1 MSKKLMIVGGTG
13 FLGFYTA
20 KLALSKGYEV
30 ASISI
35 LDDDLENKDLS
46 SWYPKEIKNT
56 ILDVFKA
63 SEEELEKTMKGY
75 DYMIYAVGP
84 DDRYTPK
91 APSYEFFHYRL
102 VDCCAKVF
110 RAAEKAGVKK
120 AAVYNSYFAYFD
132 RRYPEMKLA
141 EKHPYIRCRVEQAK
155 LLNEQKSKM
164 EVVVLELPYIF
175 GSMDARLPI
184 WRDVFLNRYVNG
196 HKTVFFSKGGTTM
209 IAIEH
214 IAEAGIGAIEY
225 GKDGERYP
233 IGDENRSFKWM
244 LSYMS
249 ECKGIK
255 KKIVLPPTWLCVLGA
270 RAIQKKD
277 KKKGLE
283 GGLDYSLV
291 MKEIMSKDMVIEPEL
306 MDKINAELHISRG
319 GLEEAIQKT
328 MDRCYPN
335 PGDFK

>member
-13 FLGFYTA
+13 FLGYYTA
-20 KLALSKGYEV
+20 KLALSKGYKV
-30 ASISI
+30 GSISI
-35 LDDDLENKDLS
+35 LDDDLVNKDLS
-46 SWYPKEIKNT
+46 SWYPKEIEST
-56 ILDVFKA
+56 LLDVFSA
-63 SEEELEKTMKGY
+63 SEEELTKAMKGY

-91 APSYEFFHYRL
+91 APSYDFFHYRL
-102 VDCCAKVF
+102 VDSCAKVF

-155 LLNEQKSKM
+155 LLNEQKKNM

-175 GSMDARLPI
+175 GSMEARVPI
-184 WRDVFLNRYVNG
+184 WRSVFLDRFVNG
-196 HKTVFFSKGGTTM
+196 HKMAFFSKGGTTM

-214 IAEAGIGAIEY
+214 IAEAGIGALEY

-244 LSYMS
+244 LEYMCK
-249 ECKGIK
+249 CKGVNK
-255 KKIVLPPTWLCVLGA
+255 KVLLPPTWMCVMGGK
-270 RAIQKKD
+270 AIQNKD

-283 GGLDYSLV
+283 GGLNFGLV
-291 MKEIMSKDMVIEPEL
+291 MKEIMSKDMMIEPEL
-306 MDKINAELHISRG
+306 MDKINAELHIGRG
-319 GLEEAIQKT
+319 GLEEAIQRT

>member
-1 MSKKLMIVGGTG
+1 MIVGGTG
-13 FLGFYTA
+13 FLGYYTA

-30 ASISI
+30 GSISI
-35 LDDDLENKDLS
+35 IDDDLVNKDLS

-56 ILDVFKA
+56 ILDVFEA
-63 SEEELEKTMKGY
+63 SEEEIEQLLEGY

-91 APSYEFFHYRL
+91 APSYDFFHYRL
-102 VDCCAKVF
+102 VDSCAKVF
-110 RAAEKAGVKK
+110 RAADKAGVKK
-120 AAVYNSYFAYFD
+120 GVVYNSYFAYFD
-132 RRYPEMKLA
+132 RKYPEMKLA

-155 LLNEQKSKM
+155 LLNEQKKNM

-175 GSMDARLPI
+175 GSMEARLPI

-214 IAEAGIGAIEY
+214 IAEAGIGAVEY
-225 GKDGERYP
+225 GRDGERYP

-244 LSYMS
+244 LEYMS
-249 ECKGIK
+249 SCKGIK
-255 KKIVLPPTWLCVLGA
+255 KKVVLPPTWMCVLGA
-270 RAIQKKD
+270 NAIQNKD

-283 GGLDYSLV
+283 GGLDYGLV

-306 MDKINAELHISRG
+306 MDKINEELHISRG

-328 MDRCYPN
+328 MDRSYPN
-335 PGDFK
+335 LGDFK

>member
-1 MSKKLMIVGGTG
+1 MPKKLMIVGGTG
-13 FLGFYTA
+13 FLGYYTA

-35 LDDDLENKDLS
+35 LDDDLENKDLD
-46 SWYPKEIKNT
+46 SWFPKEIKNT
-56 ILDVFKA
+56 LLDVFEA
-63 SEEELEKTMKGY
+63 SEEELEKAMKGY

-91 APSYEFFHYRL
+91 APSYDFFHYRL
-102 VDCCAKVF
+102 VECCAKVF
-110 RAAEKAGVKK
+110 RAADKAGVKK
-120 AAVYNSYFAYFD
+120 AVVYNSYFAYFD

-141 EKHPYIRCRVEQAK
+141 EKHVYIRCRVEQAK
-155 LLNEQKSKM
+155 LLNEQKKNM

-175 GSMDARLPI
+175 GSMEARMPI
-184 WRDVFLNRYVNG
+184 WRNVFLDRYVNG

-209 IAIEH
+209 IAVQH
-214 IAEAGIGAIEY
+214 IAEAGIGALEY

-249 ECKGIK
+249 ECKGVK
-255 KKIVLPPTWLCVLGA
+255 KKIVLPPTWMCVLGGK
-270 RAIQKKD
+270 AIQNKD
-277 KKKGLE
+277 KKEGLE
-283 GGLDYSLV
+283 GGLNFGLV
-291 MKEIMSKDMVIEPEL
+291 MKEIMSIDMVIEPEV
-306 MDKINAELHISRG
+306 MDKVNAELHISRG
-319 GLEEAIQKT
+319 GLEEAVKAT

>member
-13 FLGFYTA
+13 FLGYYTA

-35 LDDDLENKDLS
+35 LDDDLENKDLD
-46 SWYPKEIKNT
+46 SWYPKDIKNT
-56 ILDVFKA
+56 ILDVFTA
-63 SEEELEKTMKGY
+63 SEEEIEKLMHGY

-102 VDCCAKVF
+102 VDSVAKVF

-132 RRYPEMKLA
+132 RRYPEMKLT

-209 IAIEH
+209 IAVEH

-244 LSYMS
+244 LEYMS
-249 ECKGIK
+249 QCKGIK
-255 KKIVLPPTWLCVLGA
+255 KKVVLPPTWLCVLGA
-270 RAIQKKD
+270 KAIQNKD

-291 MKEIMSKDMVIEPEL
+291 MKEIMSIDMVIEPEV
-306 MDKINAELHISRG
+306 MDKVNAELHISRG
-319 GLEEAIQKT
+319 GLEGAIQRT

-335 PGDFK
+335 SGDFK

>member
-1 MSKKLMIVGGTG
+1 MGKKLMIIGGTG
-13 FLGFYTA
+13 FLGYYTA
-20 KLALSKGYEV
+20 KLALSKGYTV
-30 ASISI
+30 GSISI
-35 LDDDLENKDLS
+35 LDDDLENKDLD

-56 ILDVFKA
+56 LIDVFTAK
-63 SEEELEKTMKGY
+63 EEELIPLLKGY

-91 APSYEFFHYRL
+91 APSYDFFHFRL
-102 VDCCAKVF
+102 VESCAKVF

-120 AAVYNSYFAYFD
+120 AVVYNSYFAYFD
-132 RRYPEMKLA
+132 RVHPEMKLK
-141 EKHPYIRCRVEQAK
+141 EKHPYVRCRVEQAK
-155 LLNEQKSKM
+155 LLNEQKKNM

-209 IAIEH
+209 IAVEH

-233 IGDENRSFKWM
+233 IGDENRSFRWM

-255 KKIVLPPTWLCVLGA
+255 KKIVCPPTWMCVMGA
-270 RAIQKKD
+270 KAIQKKD
-277 KKKGLE
+277 RKEGLE
-283 GGLDYSLV
+283 GGLDFGSIMRDV
-291 MKEIMSKDMVIEPEL
+291 MSIDLVIEPEV
-306 MDKINAELHISRG
+306 MDRVNAELNISRG
-319 GLEEAIQKT
+319 GLEEAIKKT

-335 PGDFK
+335 PGDYK

>member
-13 FLGFYTA
+13 FLGYYTA

-30 ASISI
+30 GSISI
-35 LDDDLENKDLS
+35 LDDDLENKDLA

-56 ILDVFKA
+56 LLDVFEA
-63 SEEELEKTMKGY
+63 SEEELEKAIKGY

-91 APSYEFFHYRL
+91 APSYEFFHHRL

-175 GSMDARLPI
+175 GSMEARVPI
-184 WRDVFLNRYVNG
+184 WRDVFLDRYVNG

-209 IAIEH
+209 IAVEH
-214 IAEAGIGAIEY
+214 IAEAGIGALEY
-225 GKDGERYP
+225 GQNGERYP

-249 ECKGIK
+249 ECKGVK
-255 KKIVLPPTWLCVLGA
+255 KKVVLPPTWMCVLGA
-270 RAIQKKD
+270 KAIQNKD
-277 KKKGLE
+277 KKEGLE
-283 GGLDYSLV
+283 GGLNFGLV
-291 MKEIMSKDMVIEPEL
+291 MKEIMSIDMVIEPEV
-306 MDKINAELHISRG
+306 MDRVNKELHISRG

>member
-20 KLALSKGYEV
+20 QLALKKGYKV
-30 ASISI
+30 GSISI
-35 LDDDLENKDLS
+35 LDDDLVNKDLS
-46 SWYPKEIKNT
+46 SWYPKEIDST
-56 ILDVFKA
+56 ILDVFSA
-63 SEEELEKTMKGY
+63 SEEEITKAMKGY

-91 APSYEFFHYRL
+91 APSYEFFHHRL

-132 RRYPEMKLA
+132 RRYPEMRLA
-141 EKHPYIRCRVEQAK
+141 QKHPYIRCRVEQAK
-155 LLNEQKSKM
+155 LLNEQKKKM

-175 GSMDARLPI
+175 GSMEARVPI
-184 WRDVFLNRYVNG
+184 WRSVFLDRFVNG
-196 HKTVFFSKGGTTM
+196 HKVAFFSKGGTTM

-244 LSYMS
+244 LEYMCK
-249 ECKGIK
+249 CKGVDK
-255 KKIVLPPTWLCVLGA
+255 KVMLPPTWMCVMGGK
-270 RAIQKKD
+270 AIQNKD
-277 KKKGLE
+277 KRKGLE
-283 GGLDYSLV
+283 GGLDFGLV
-291 MKEIMSKDMVIEPEL
+291 MKEIMSKDMVLEPEL
-306 MDKINAELHISRG
+306 MVKVNAELHISRG

>member
-1 MSKKLMIVGGTG
+1 MSKKIMIVGGTG
-13 FLGFYTA
+13 FLGYHTA
-20 KLALSKGYEV
+20 KLALEKGYEV
-30 ASISI
+30 GSISI
-35 LDDDLENKDLS
+35 LDDDLVNKDLS
-46 SWYPKEIKNT
+46 SWYPKEIKST
-56 ILDVFKA
+56 LLDVFEA
-63 SEEELEKTMKGY
+63 SEEEIEKEMNGY
-75 DYMIYAVGP
+75 DYLVYAVGP

-102 VDCCAKVF
+102 VDSVAKVF
-110 RAAEKAGVKK
+110 RAAEKAGIKK
-120 AAVYNSYFAYFD
+120 GVVYNSYFAYFD
-132 RRYPEMKLA
+132 RTYPDMKLA

-155 LLNEQKSKM
+155 LLNEQKKNM

-175 GSMDARLPI
+175 GSMEARVPI
-184 WRDVFLNRYVNG
+184 WRDVFLDRYVNG

-209 IAIEH
+209 ISIEH
-214 IAEAGIGAIEY
+214 IAEAGIGALEY

-249 ECKGIK
+249 ECKGVK
-255 KKIVLPPTWLCVLGA
+255 KKVLLPPTWMCVMGA
-270 RAIQKKD
+270 KAIQNKD

-283 GGLDYSLV
+283 GGLNYGLV
-291 MKEIMSKDMVIEPEL
+291 MKEIMSKDMMIAPEV
-306 MDKINAELHISRG
+306 MDKVNEELHISRG

>member
-1 MSKKLMIVGGTG
+1 MIVGGTG

-20 KLALSKGYEV
+20 KLALSKGYKV
-30 ASISI
+30 GSISI
-35 LDDDLENKDLS
+35 LDDDLVNKDLS
-46 SWYPKEIKNT
+46 SWYPKEIEST
-56 ILDVFKA
+56 ILDVFSA
-63 SEEELEKTMKGY
+63 SEEEIARVMKGY

-91 APSYEFFHYRL
+91 APSYDFFHFRL

-110 RAAEKAGVKK
+110 RAAEKAGVRK

-155 LLNEQKSKM
+155 LLNEQKKKM
-164 EVVVLELPYIF
+164 EVVILELPYIF
-175 GSMDARLPI
+175 GSMEARVPI
-184 WRDVFLNRYVNG
+184 WRSVFLDRFVNG
-196 HKTVFFSKGGTTM
+196 HKVAFFSKGGTTM

-214 IAEAGIGAIEY
+214 IAEAGIGALEF

-233 IGDENRSFKWM
+233 IGDQNKKFKWM
-244 LSYMS
+244 LEYMC
-249 ECKGIK
+249 ECKGIHK
-255 KKIVLPPTWLCVLGA
+255 KVMLPPTWMCVIGGK
-270 RAIQKKD
+270 AIQNKD
-277 KKKGLE
+277 RKKGLE
-283 GGLDYSLV
+283 GGLDFGLV
-291 MKEIMSKDMVIEPEL
+291 MKEIMSKDMCIEEEL

-319 GLEEAIQKT
+319 GLEKAIQKT

>member
-13 FLGFYTA
+13 FLGYYTA
-20 KLALSKGYEV
+20 KLALSKGYKV
-30 ASISI
+30 GSISI
-35 LDDDLENKDLS
+35 LDDDLVNKDLS
-46 SWYPKEIKNT
+46 SWYPKEIEST
-56 ILDVFKA
+56 LLDVFSA
-63 SEEELEKTMKGY
+63 SEEELTKAMKGY

-91 APSYEFFHYRL
+91 APSYDFFHYRL

-132 RRYPEMKLA
+132 RRYPEMRLA
-141 EKHPYIRCRVEQAK
+141 QKHPYVRCRVEQAK
-155 LLNEQKSKM
+155 LLNDQKKNM

-175 GSMDARLPI
+175 GSMEARVPI
-184 WRDVFLNRYVNG
+184 WRGVFLDRYVNG
-196 HKTVFFSKGGTTM
+196 KKTVFFSKGGTTM

-214 IAEAGIGAIEY
+214 IAEAGIGALEY

-233 IGDENRSFKWM
+233 IGDQNRSFRWM
-244 LSYMS
+244 LEYMS
-249 ECKGIK
+249 KCKGVDK
-255 KKIVLPPTWLCVLGA
+255 KVVCPPTWMCVMGA
-270 RAIQKKD
+270 KAIQNKD
-277 KKKGLE
+277 KKEGLE
-283 GGLDYSLV
+283 GGLNFGAI
-291 MKEIMSKDMVIEPEL
+291 MKEVMSIDMVIEPEV
-306 MDKINAELHISRG
+306 MDKVNAELHISRG

-335 PGDFK
+335 PGEFK